1 MWKSSCVNAILSFFF
16 WMLLLF
22 PFFSFLMSSFFGKW
36 VVHRLNQSL
45 WVNLERGRYKR
56 CFFEGEMHNWVC
68 TFPSLFAILILT
80 CYVDLFFMGSSQF
93 TFPIGLHFH
102 STMHTFFLTL
112 HALKI
117 ATITLEHVLTKTLH
131 RHVWQWFWDGRKI
144 VLEMRCLFDFGN

>member
-22 PFFSFLMSSFFGKW
+22 PFFPSWWVPFLANGLFIVW
-36 VVHRLNQSL
+36 ISL
-45 WVNLERGRYKR
+45 YGSTSERGRYKR

-112 HALKI
+112 HTLKI